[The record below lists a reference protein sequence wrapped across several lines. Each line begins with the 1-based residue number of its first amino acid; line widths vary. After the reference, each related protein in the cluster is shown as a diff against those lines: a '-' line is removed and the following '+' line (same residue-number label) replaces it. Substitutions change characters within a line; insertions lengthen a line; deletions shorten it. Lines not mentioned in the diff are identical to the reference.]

1 MINMGDICTA
11 FVVLYIEMSTNT
23 SNIIEPFQ
31 VLQPGS
37 LNVIEQLKI
46 CQIESQFSW
55 WVLTVPNRLLFNSFH
70 NSFNLYNGN

>member
-1 MINMGDICTA
+1 MWYMINMGDICTA

-37 LNVIEQLKI
+37 LNVIE
-46 CQIESQFSW
+46 
-55 WVLTVPNRLLFNSFH
+55 N
-70 NSFNLYNGN
+70 